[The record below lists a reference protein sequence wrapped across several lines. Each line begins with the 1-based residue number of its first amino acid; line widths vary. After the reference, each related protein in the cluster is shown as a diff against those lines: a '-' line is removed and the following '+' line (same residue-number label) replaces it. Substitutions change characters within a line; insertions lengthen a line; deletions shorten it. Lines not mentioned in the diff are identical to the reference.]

1 MAANTDLREDTQHG
15 GRRERCTAEV
25 RSHAIIAAATDVFLE
40 RGYADASVDAI
51 IERAG
56 GSKATVYALF
66 GNKEG
71 LFEAVITQGCGLF
84 AALVSAVRVGAPLEE
99 NLRQIARAYLKIL
112 FDPRRLALF
121 RLVAGESGR
130 QPEIGDIFFRNAPR
144 AGTKLIANLFRDC
157 AGRGQ
162 IDAPEPEL
170 LASYFLSALRGDLF
184 LRALFNPTRLPTAQ
198 EIEQH
203 IEFVIAT
210 FLRSCHCPSRDGA
223 AANEPATQET

>member
-1 MAANTDLREDTQHG
+1 MITKVDIREDMQRG
-15 GRRERCTAEV
+15 GPRRERCTAEV
-25 RSHAIIAAATDVFLE
+25 RSHAIIAAATEVFLE

-51 IERAG
+51 VERAG

-71 LFEAVITQGCGLF
+71 LFEAVITQGCGQF
-84 AALVSAVRVGAPLEE
+84 AALVGAVRVCSSLEDS
-99 NLRQIARAYLKIL
+99 LRRIARAYLEVV
-112 FDPRRLALF
+112 FDSKRLALF

-130 QPEIGDIFFRNAPR
+130 YPELGDIFFRNAPR
-144 AGTKLIANLFRDC
+144 AANKVITDLFREC
-157 AGRGQ
+157 ATCGQ
-162 IDAPEPEL
+162 INAPEPEL

-184 LRALFNPTRLPTAQ
+184 LRALFNPTRTPTAK

-210 FLRSCHCPSRDGA
+210 FLSSCRPA
-223 AANEPATQET
+223 AAEAREPASQGT